1 MPAPTPLQATLD
13 RMQAIRELDAATPDA
28 LQGFLADLAES
39 GALAAATGFPGILDL
54 SLVLQQLLAD
64 CLAHQAPMDAL
75 DLSVLAGW
83 TEILQQHLQHPESA
97 QYKDQLL
104 EIVRYPA
111 WGGALPE
118 DDAALL
124 RAQLDIRAGAAEVPR
139 SAELEWK
146 AEPVVTTAPP
156 GAGTGAEAGDR
167 VPDELRDLVA
177 IMVTELAGIR
187 KSLAGT
193 VQELERAEP
202 DADSCRRA
210 LHELARGLQF
220 YGEAVV
226 SIEFHGLAGTI
237 HAAAENLA
245 LAVAANTPGAQLA
258 VCGMLR
264 EWSDAVL
271 GYLRAP
277 LEPGGAAILLDLMS
291 DSRWPAP
298 LGQPDAD
305 ALRAR
310 FGAMPAVAP
319 ATSAGPAPK
328 PVATAADVSIALPKD
343 VDNDLLDALLQEL
356 PGQTEALTVA
366 LQRLAAGGDTDDLL
380 LAKRMAHTLKGAGNT
395 VGIRGIATLTH
406 HLEDILLTL
415 HKLHAMPP
423 APVTQT
429 LMSAADCLS
438 AMSESLLGRGEPP
451 ADALNV
457 LQGILDMAGHLQAG
471 GIEPW
476 VATETNTPA
485 PPARTVAAEPATAPE
500 SDADTVPML
509 RIPADLM
516 DQLLRM
522 SAETQIMYAQLQNFI
537 QQTSVQVKE
546 VRGHFEQ
553 LRGLGGK
560 MEELADV
567 KDLSQ
572 AGQPARTDGYDALE
586 MDQYSELH
594 SYSRRIAEITVDA
607 NEANKDIAGGLAKL
621 KEVIATQARLNHE
634 TQNLMLKTRMLP
646 ANAQLQRWQRC
657 VRQAARLTG
666 KQASLRVLGG
676 ETLIDGTILNG
687 LLDPLMHLL
696 RNAVDHGIEPADE
709 RSALGKPAAGTIELE
724 FSRVGTYIHVECRDD
739 GRGLNLEAIRAQ
751 AVAKGMLAPDQ
762 QISDEE
768 LQQFVLQP
776 DFSTKQEVSQVS
788 GRGIGMDAVYSSIVG
803 QSGTLSLRSVAG
815 KGCTVQIRLPQDML
829 SIFGLLVRAGPR
841 LVVLAS
847 RGIAHVVHHELYQ
860 VRGEGDELHVR
871 MQDTELQAV
880 ALERLLGLD
889 LERRQGERRP
899 RTAII
904 FNTEGG
910 QRAVLVERIMASQL
924 FAVKGLGDFIPKL
937 PGIVGATLLG
947 DGTVAP
953 VLDVTDLLRLPIQ
966 ASPPPEARN
975 AGRESV
981 TAPTA
986 LVVDDSLSARR
997 SLAQFMHDVG
1007 YQVRQAR
1014 DGSEAL
1020 EIIQARCPD
1029 ILLSDLEMPRM
1040 NGLELAGRLRADP
1053 RTARLPIILITSR
1066 ATPRHQQEAL
1076 TAGVDA
1082 YVTKPFSEER
1092 LLAEI
1097 QRLLGTTAT

>member
-1 MPAPTPLQATLD
+1 MPAPSPLHAALN
-13 RMQAIRELDAATPDA
+13 RMQAIRVADAAANAA
-28 LQGFLADLAES
+28 LQNFLADLEET
-39 GALAAATGFPGILDL
+39 GALAAVDGFPGILDL
-54 SLVLQQLLAD
+54 SLVLRQMLAD
-64 CLAHQAPMDAL
+64 CLANNAPMDAL

-83 TEILQQHLQHPESA
+83 PETLLQYLGHPDSA
-97 QYKDQLL
+97 EHKDQLL
-104 EIVRYPA
+104 EIARYPA
-111 WGGALPE
+111 WGAALGE

-124 RAQLDIRAGAAEVPR
+124 RAQLDIEASAAEPRR
-139 SAELEWK
+139 SAELEWEEE
-146 AEPVVTTAPP
+146 AAPP
-156 GAGTGAEAGDR
+156 AAAVVATTGAGDGDN
-167 VPDELRDLVA
+167 VPADLRELVA
-177 IMVTELAGIR
+177 IMVAELSGIR
-187 KSLAGT
+187 QSLAGV
-193 VQELERAEP
+193 VQQLSHPDRDP
-202 DADSCRRA
+202 DACERA
-210 LHELARGLQF
+210 LHELGRGLQF
-220 YGEAVV
+220 YAEAVV

-237 HAAAENLA
+237 QSASENLA
-245 LAVAANTPGAQLA
+245 QAIAAKEPGAQLA
-258 VCGMLR
+258 VCALLQ
-264 EWSDAVL
+264 EWSEAVL
-271 GYLRAP
+271 HYLRAP
-277 LEPGGAAILLDLMS
+277 MQPDRATSLLGLMS

-298 LGQPDAD
+298 IGRAKTD
-305 ALRAR
+305 ALLAR
-310 FGAMPAVAP
+310 FGAAP
-319 ATSAGPAPK
+319 VMTPETGRPK
-328 PVATAADVSIALPKD
+328 TRAAATAGDVSIALPKD
-343 VDNDLLDALLQEL
+343 VDQDLLEALLQEL
-356 PGQTEALTVA
+356 PAQTEALTVA
-366 LQRLAAGGDTDDLL
+366 LQRLAGGGDSDDLL

-415 HKLHAMPP
+415 HKQHVMPP

-451 ADALNV
+451 EDALLV
-457 LQGILDMAGHLQAG
+457 LQDILNMAGLLEAG
-471 GIEPW
+471 GIERW
-476 VATETNTPA
+476 SAGQSDAQPA
-485 PPARTVAAEPATAPE
+485 PAAATAEPAVAPE
-500 SDADTVPML
+500 AEADAVPML
-509 RIPADLM
+509 RIPAHLM

-522 SAETQIMYAQLQNFI
+522 SAETQIMYGQLQNFI
-537 QQTSVQVKE
+537 QQTSLQVKE

-567 KDLSQ
+567 KDLNQ
-572 AGQPARTDGYDALE
+572 AGNAARDDGYDSLE

-621 KEVIATQARLNHE
+621 KEVIATQARLNNE
-634 TQNLMLKTRMLP
+634 TQSLMLKTRMLP
-646 ANAQLQRWQRC
+646 ANTNLQRWQRC

-666 KQASLRVLGG
+666 KQVSLRVLGG
-676 ETLIDGTILNG
+676 DTLIDGTILNG

-696 RNAVDHGIEPADE
+696 RNAVDHGIESAAV
-709 RSALGKPAAGTIELE
+709 RSDCGKPAAGTIELE
-724 FSRVGTYIHVECRDD
+724 FSRVGSYIHVECRDD

-751 AVAKGMLAPDQ
+751 AVSKGMLAADQ
-762 QISDEE
+762 DISDEE

-788 GRGIGMDAVYSSIVG
+788 GRGIGMDAVYSSIVE
-803 QSGTLSLRSVAG
+803 QSGTLSLKSVAG
-815 KGCTVQIRLPQDML
+815 RGCTVQIRLPQDML

-847 RGIAHVVHHELYQ
+847 RGIAQVVHHELYQ
-860 VRGEGDELHVR
+860 VRGEGGELQFQ
-871 MQDTELQAV
+871 MQETQLQAV

-889 LERRQGERRP
+889 LERRQGGRHP

-910 QRAVLVERIMASQL
+910 PRAVLVERILASQL
-924 FAVKGLGDFIPKL
+924 FAVKGLGDFVPKL

-966 ASPPPEARN
+966 VAPPPESGNIPRK
-975 AGRESV
+975 SV

-1020 EIIQARCPD
+1020 EIIHARCPD

-1040 NGLELAGRLRADP
+1040 NGLELAGHVRADP

-1066 ATPRHQQEAL
+1066 ATPRHQQEAMS
-1076 TAGVDA
+1076 AGVDA
-1082 YVTKPFSEER
+1082 YLTKPFSEER

-1097 QRLLGTTAT
+1097 QRLLAAAAT